1 MLALDY
7 MTSITEES
15 KMWEIKKK
23 LNYEIWTSKICT
35 LKIIYFKDKCKIYID
50 YKGYNVILP
59 MGMWG
64 FENEIQDRKI
74 KYEVEGEKGDFKTL
88 CYVVELKELKLFC
101 DMIFFFL
108 SEHNLTAALSETL
121 KY

>member
-1 MLALDY
+1 
-7 MTSITEES
+7 
-15 KMWEIKKK
+15 MWEIKKK

-74 KYEVEGEKGDFKTL
+74 KYEIEGEKGDFKTL
-88 CYVVELKELKLFC
+88 RYVVELKDLKLFC